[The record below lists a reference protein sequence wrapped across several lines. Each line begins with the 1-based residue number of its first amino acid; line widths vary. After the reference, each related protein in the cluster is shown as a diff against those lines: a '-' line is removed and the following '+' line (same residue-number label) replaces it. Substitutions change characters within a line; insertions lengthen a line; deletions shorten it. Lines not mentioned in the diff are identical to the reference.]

1 MQKTLEKEIKKID
14 KKLKRGDR
22 INLMYEGNSIA
33 QYDFTERTIDS
44 KTPLQ
49 WLRGCLC
56 FDINLK
62 GRDINKVE
70 LKYTPIQL

>member
-1 MQKTLEKEIKKID
+1 MQKALEKEIKKID

-49 WLRGCLC
+49 WLRICLC
-56 FDINLK
+56 FDIILK
-62 GRDINKVE
+62 RRDINKVE

>member
-49 WLRGCLC
+49 WLRICLC
-56 FDINLK
+56 FDISLK

>member
-56 FDINLK
+56 FDISLK

>member
-1 MQKTLEKEIKKID
+1 MQKVLEKEIKKID

-49 WLRGCLC
+49 WLRICLC
-56 FDINLK
+56 FDIILER
-62 GRDINKVE
+62 RDINKVE